1 MMEVFLGNENPQWG
15 FNKQNE
21 LIELSSVK
29 NKLESLSSKL
39 EWAENRER
47 RLFKSVY
54 YNCIDN
60 RK

>member
-1 MMEVFLGNENPQWG
+1 MEVFSGDKKPQWG
-15 FNKQNE
+15 FNKQNK
-21 LIELSSVK
+21 LIELSNVK

-47 RLFKSVY
+47 RLFSSVY